1 MPRFEQPGK
10 SCVWMSEMVIICL
23 SQQSIKIFLFF
34 ILEMLPFQYSVLLQK
49 EFVLMNHHSL
59 KKAVS
64 MQNTQPAVLLL
75 PQIAFFQGPIW
86 FLQKSVEKKSDFH
99 ECWSGLGSYCCTL
112 PVRTALLKL
121 RQQLDFKSHKQEENP
136 SIFRIMADKFKI

>member
-75 PQIAFFQGPIW
+75 PQIAFF
-86 FLQKSVEKKSDFH
+86 
-99 ECWSGLGSYCCTL
+99 
-112 PVRTALLKL
+112 
-121 RQQLDFKSHKQEENP
+121 
-136 SIFRIMADKFKI
+136 